1 MEKYF
6 NNKSIVLILWK
17 WKWHLGVVVVAAVL
31 LAALFSSSLFIT
43 PKFSSKAII
52 YPSNVAPYSEESET
66 EQLLQWLQARDIKDS
81 MIQKFDLGKHYEI
94 GKDYEHY
101 YSTLLYEYSQ
111 NVSITK
117 TQYESIEIEVLDKDP
132 QQAKDMVETL
142 IELVNNKIRRIQRA
156 KYEEVV
162 EINKRL
168 MHEKEKEIDSVRS
181 IIQNLGKNYG
191 IIDVENQAQEVTEG
205 YLRTVDGN
213 ASRINTQGVNRLKS
227 NLEEKG
233 GEFLVYR
240 AYIVNLMTRY
250 NEIKAQYEQAYKDVN
265 KQFTFTNTVTA
276 PFVSDKKAYPV
287 RWLIVLYTV
296 VAALILSLVVIAI
309 IENKRSM
316 ELFKEES

>member
-1 MEKYF
+1 
-6 NNKSIVLILWK
+6 
-17 WKWHLGVVVVAAVL
+17 
-31 LAALFSSSLFIT
+31 
-43 PKFSSKAII
+43 
-52 YPSNVAPYSEESET
+52 
-66 EQLLQWLQARDIKDS
+66 
-81 MIQKFDLGKHYEI
+81 
-94 GKDYEHY
+94 
-101 YSTLLYEYSQ
+101 
-111 NVSITK
+111 
-117 TQYESIEIEVLDKDP
+117 VLDKDP
-132 QQAKDMVETL
+132 QQAKEMVETL

-162 EINKRL
+162 EINERL
-168 MHEKEKEIDSVRS
+168 MREKEKEIDSVRN

-296 VAALILSLVVIAI
+296 VAALILALIVIAI